1 MKLEGKKLKMIRIFD
16 EGGTAV
22 PVTVVDVS
30 SVANIEAGDVVTVSG
45 TSKGKGFAGVMKRWG
60 FKGGPR
66 THGQS
71 DRERAPG
78 SIGGTTDPARVW
90 PGKKMPGRMGGRRV
104 TIKGLQVMKVDEEK
118 GHLLVKGSVPGFSGG
133 SLEIKKEND
142 EVAEEENE
150 A

>member
-1 MKLEGKKLKMIRIFD
+1 MKLEGKKLKMMRIFD

>member
-1 MKLEGKKLKMIRIFD
+1 MIRIFD